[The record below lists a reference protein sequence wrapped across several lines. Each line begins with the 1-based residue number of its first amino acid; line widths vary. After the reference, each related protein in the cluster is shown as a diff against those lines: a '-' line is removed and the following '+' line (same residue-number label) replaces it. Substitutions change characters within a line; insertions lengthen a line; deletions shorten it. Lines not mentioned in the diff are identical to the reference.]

1 MTEKALT
8 AAVARLLKERSRDGT
23 LTYVKLHGGPMQ
35 QAGMPDFLVID
46 RGRVLFLELKGEGGQ
61 VTQLQAFTM
70 RRLENAGARCYV
82 VRSPAD
88 ALAALD
94 DYSTKR

>member
-8 AAVARLLKERSRDGT
+8 NIVSRLLKERSRTGT

-46 RGRVLFLELKGEGGQ
+46 RGRVLFLELKGDGGA

-82 VRSPAD
+82 VRTLDEAI
-88 ALAALD
+88 AALD
-94 DYSTKR
+94 N